1 MNCKECKKYACED
14 SYDRRMGRHV
24 NKKTSNEFGGMYMGL
39 AKKRIE
45 DCPVLSAIKKGVT
58 KREAVKLIDL

>member
-1 MNCKECKKYACED
+1 
-14 SYDRRMGRHV
+14 MGRHV